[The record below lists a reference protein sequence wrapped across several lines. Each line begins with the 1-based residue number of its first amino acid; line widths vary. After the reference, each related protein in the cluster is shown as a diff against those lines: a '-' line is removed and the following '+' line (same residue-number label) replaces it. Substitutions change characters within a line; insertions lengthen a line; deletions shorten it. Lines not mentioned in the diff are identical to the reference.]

1 MARKNDVGKKFALGA
16 LAAAAGGYLAGILTA
31 PKSGKATRA
40 DIADKTGEAK
50 DAAADQLQSLQDE
63 LDDLL
68 EVAKDKSAGAKTKGR
83 EELNEAVLRAKDA
96 RSKSSEIL
104 KAVKKGQAEDPE
116 LNKAVNQARQAIK
129 NLGKYL
135 KK

>member
-1 MARKNDVGKKFALGA
+1 MAKNNDMGKKFALGA
-16 LAAAAGGYLAGILTA
+16 VLAAAGGYLAGILTA
-31 PKSGKATRA
+31 PKSGKDTRA
-40 DIADKTGEAK
+40 EIADRAGDAK

-68 EVAKDKSAGAKTKGR
+68 DSAKDKSAGAKAKSR

-96 RSKSSEIL
+96 RNKSAEIL

-129 NLGKYL
+129 NLGKFL